1 MDKKTLNER
10 LEEINLTASKMR
22 RCVTKFDEYQIQLK
36 GQLYELMKEIEKE
49 GKE

>member
-1 MDKKTLNER
+1 MNNEKLKLK

-49 GKE
+49 E

>member
-1 MDKKTLNER
+1 MNNETLNKR

-22 RCVTKFDEYQIQLK
+22 EHVVKFDEYQIQLK

-49 GKE
+49 GK